1 MSGFDFPLLS
11 FCPSEPMT
19 DNVLLVTDWSHNKIY
34 QISLNTDDVRA
45 LDIQIT
51 GNPNAVIYNPFSERV
66 IWGDTKDEKIRS
78 VYLNGSSQ
86 NVLVNNGM

>member
-1 MSGFDFPLLS
+1 MSEFSFLLLS
-11 FCPSEPMT
+11 FCPSEPLT

-45 LDIQIT
+45 LDTQIT
-51 GNPNAVIYNPFSERV
+51 GNPNAVIYNLFTERV
-66 IWGDTKDEKIRS
+66 IWGDTKYETIRS

-86 NVLVNNGM
+86 TVLVNNGM